1 MRSRY
6 HVLVVLMSLA
16 GCAAS
21 SVEPTA
27 SVGAVADAS
36 APPVRKH
43 CDEVLTGSRIPQC
56 NRGDVKVMTREEVER
71 AGLLSNPATAN
82 ADAPLLPGR
91 TH

>member
-27 SVGAVADAS
+27 SVGAVADAG
-36 APPVRKH
+36 APPARKR

-56 NRGDVKVMTREEVER
+56 NRGDVKVISHDELDRKGTLTGDPWPTRE
-71 AGLLSNPATAN
+71 GLVP
-82 ADAPLLPGR
+82 
-91 TH
+91 H